1 MQTTFSIE
9 AEMEAWK
16 EAPCLEIFP
25 EGKEFESECPVL
37 SSPEEKNS
45 TPLSSTLGKRME
57 QLVQLGLASSKEYEI
72 AASGLQIIQ
81 DGRTLGELDFVLL
94 DHSRVRIVHLEIA
107 YKIYVP
113 EKGNSHPWH
122 CWIGH
127 NGRDRLV
134 DKLEKLQSRQFA
146 AWHLPETRTRIASLN
161 LPNWPVEQKL
171 CLKLWLYF
179 NTHSD
184 DGFPAWAAKH
194 RAGGVHSSK
203 ELSLPDDCGYWIP
216 PKCCWGINPRHQQQ
230 WLNASEAD
238 EILKKKLLQKGA
250 QLLWIRRSDG
260 SYGRDI
266 VVSQTI

>member
-1 MQTTFSIE
+1 
-9 AEMEAWK
+9 MEAWN
-16 EAPCLEIFP
+16 ETPCLEVFP
-25 EGKEFESECPVL
+25 EGTVFESACPVL
-37 SSPEEKNS
+37 SSPEEKKS

-57 QLVQLGLASSKEYEI
+57 QLVQLGLTSSKEYKI

-94 DHSRVRIVHLEIA
+94 DHSRMRIVHLEMA

-122 CWIGH
+122 RWIGP
-127 NGRDRLV
+127 NGHDRLV
-134 DKLEKLQSRQFA
+134 EKLDKLQSRQFA
-146 AWHLPETRTRIASLN
+146 AWHLPETQARITSLN

-171 CLKLWLYF
+171 CLKLWLFYNF
-179 NTHSD
+179 HSD
-184 DGFPAWAAKH
+184 VGFPAWAEKH

-203 ELSLPDDCGYWIP
+203 ELSLPEDCGYWIP
-216 PKCCWGINPRHQQQ
+216 DKCYWGIHPRHQQQ

-250 QLLWIRRSDG
+250 QLLWTHRSNG
-260 SYGRDI
+260 RYGRDI
-266 VVSQTI
+266 VVSQAI